1 MDYLLQLVSDPH
13 VWAAFAT
20 LLALEIVLGI
30 DNLILISILA
40 DKLPK
45 DQQPLARKL
54 GLLVAVGSRLI
65 LLALAFYIS
74 KMETVLFTAFGQD
87 VSWRDILLFI
97 GGMFLLAKGTYEI
110 HENLEGEEHGSDTVK
125 AKSSN
130 LFLIVI
136 LQIALMDVV
145 FSFDSVM
152 TAVGIAEDLV
162 VMVTAILISLV
173 VMVIAVDMVSDFINR
188 HPTVKILALS
198 YMLLIGMM
206 LIAEGLHFHIPKG
219 YLYFAM
225 AFSFM
230 VEVLNMLVRRTKRKL
245 NLKKSKHI
253 KEI

>member
-1 MDYLLQLVSDPH
+1 MDYLLQLATDPH

-45 DQQPLARKL
+45 EQQPLARKL
-54 GLLVAVGSRLI
+54 GLIVAVVSRLI
-65 LLALAFYIS
+65 LLSLAFWIAQL
-74 KMETVLFTAFGQD
+74 ETTLFSAFGQD
-87 VSWRDILLFI
+87 FSWRDILLFM

-110 HENLEGEEHGSDTVK
+110 HENLEGEGHVSS
-125 AKSSN
+125 AKRKGGHA
-130 LFLIVI
+130 LTIVI
-136 LQIALMDVV
+136 LQIALMDIV

-152 TAVGIAEDLV
+152 TAIGIADDLV
-162 VMVTAILISLV
+162 VMVAAILISLV
-173 VMVIAVDMVSDFINR
+173 VMVLAVDVVSNFINR

-206 LIAEGLHFHIPKG
+206 LIAEGFHVHVPKG

-225 AFSFM
+225 AFSFI
-230 VEVLNMLVRRTKRKL
+230 VEVLNILVRRS
-245 NLKKSKHI
+245 KSKTTDLKNI
-253 KEI
+253 KHVKDI